1 VNRAEIVGFGATFGL
16 ALTLYL
22 VTASAGLQLD
32 DAAELT
38 LCAREWSAAHPPGY
52 PVWVMLAH
60 FWQGCWGDSPYA
72 MAAWSALC
80 GALAAAVWQR
90 AAVCWLR
97 RLRPELADG
106 VVVAAAVTAALV
118 VAAGSAVWA
127 WANSVEVYALQG
139 LATAMVVRGAAGDWP
154 SRSAGW
160 WVGCGVG
167 LGLANHH
174 LAMGVLVPF
183 VPGMVAVAAGVG
195 WRAALRLLVP
205 AAVIACCWMVV
216 AYGLLMGRAAAEVG
230 YSFGQ
235 PSTLGRLWHHL
246 RGGFFGELVLAEGV
260 DYGGRVALYGE
271 VLWRAL
277 WLGWLP
283 WLVGFAWAWRR
294 ARGLVVA
301 WLGFPLLLVG
311 LQLGRAYIPN
321 MDATVAPALQLGTVP
336 VALGVVGVVARWR
349 WCRGWLGLALVVVSL
364 VGNWS
369 AADRRGYAPGDDLL
383 ARLDA
388 SLPPRAILLAA
399 SWEVQTV
406 PLLAR
411 DRSGWRPDVDVLA
424 GSIKGPNA
432 PLFARR
438 WPELH
443 AAVQGEYERYL
454 AAIAAVAPDYVH
466 TDWFQF
472 QDQGTWSAYAAL
484 VQKVF
489 AVARAAGRPVLLD
502 KPMVALLLESKALTQ
517 QQVSACGCLFAVGEV
532 AEPRPF
538 PALGGWLAHAF
549 VRHDLCAYG
558 SLFDLQGLAPQ
569 VAGYWRARGRP
580 ELAAAA
586 EQAARQLTAVWE
598 VYRGRVPAPRR
609 RVR

>member
-1 VNRAEIVGFGATFGL
+1 MNRQEIVGSGATFGAAL
-16 ALTLYL
+16 ALYL
-22 VTASAGLQLD
+22 ATASTGLQLD

-52 PVWVMLAH
+52 PLWVALAH
-60 FWQGCWGDSPYA
+60 LWQGVWGDSPWA

-80 GALAAAVWQR
+80 GALAAVVWQR
-90 AAVCWLR
+90 AAVLWLR
-97 RLRPELADG
+97 RLRPELAE
-106 VVVAAAVTAALV
+106 VVVVGAAAAAALL
-118 VAAGSAVWA
+118 VAVGSAVWA

-139 LATAMVVRGAAGDWP
+139 LATAMVGRGAAELGRR
-154 SRSAGW
+154 RSAAW
-160 WVGCGVG
+160 WLGGG
-167 LGLANHH
+167 LGIGLANHH
-174 LAMGVLVPF
+174 LAMLVLVPF
-183 VPGMVAVAAGVG
+183 VPSLLAVGGARG
-195 WRAALRLLVP
+195 WRAAIWALRP
-205 AAVIACCWMVV
+205 AAAIAAGIVVV
-216 AYGLLMGRAAAEVG
+216 AYGVLMVRAAAEVA

-260 DYGGRVALYGE
+260 DYGGRVGVYVEL
-271 VLWRAL
+271 LWRAL

-283 WLVGFAWAWRR
+283 CLVGLSVAWRQ
-294 ARGLVVA
+294 ARGLAVA
-301 WLGFPLLLVG
+301 CLGFPLLLVG

-321 MDATVAPALQLGTVP
+321 MDATVAPGLQIWTLP
-336 VALGVVGVVARWR
+336 VALGLAAHWR
-349 WCRGWLGLALVVVSL
+349 RGGLWLGVGLVLVSL

-369 AADRRGYAPGDDLL
+369 AANRRGYAPGEDLL
-383 ARLDA
+383 RMLDA

-399 SWEVQTV
+399 SWELQTV

-411 DRSGWRPDVDVLA
+411 DREGWRPDVDVLA

-443 AAVQGEYERYL
+443 TAVQGEYERYL

-472 QDQGTWSAYAAL
+472 RDQGTWSAYAAL
-484 VQKVF
+484 VQKLF
-489 AVARAAGRPVLLD
+489 AVARAEGRPVLLD
-502 KPMVALLLESKALTQ
+502 KPMVALLLEAKTLTQ
-517 QQVSACGCLFAVGEV
+517 AQVAACGCLFTVGEV

-538 PALGGWLAHAF
+538 PALGGWLDHAF
-549 VRHDLCAYG
+549 LRHDLCAYG
-558 SLFDLQGLAPQ
+558 SLFDLQAIAPQ

-580 ELAAAA
+580 ALAEAAD
-586 EQAARQLTAVWE
+586 QAGRRLAVAWDSF
-598 VYRGRVPAPRR
+598 RAGVPAPRR
-609 RVR
+609 RVK